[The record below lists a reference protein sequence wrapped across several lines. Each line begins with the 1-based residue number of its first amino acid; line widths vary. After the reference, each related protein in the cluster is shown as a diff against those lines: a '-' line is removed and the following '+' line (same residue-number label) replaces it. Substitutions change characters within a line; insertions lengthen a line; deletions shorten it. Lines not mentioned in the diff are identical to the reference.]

1 MKDTKPITLTEKL
14 IAIQTSLK
22 VKKASYNSFGKYYF
36 RNAESILEALKPLLR
51 EQACVVTINETLEEL
66 SGMLIMKSISSISDG
81 VDSIQ
86 AVALVAVDMDQRGMN
101 APQKFGS
108 ASSYAK
114 KYSLGN
120 LFLIDDTADSDATNT
135 HGKTKTAVSSSKTTK
150 TTKTTLTSL
159 KDPLYA
165 KALSFIK
172 AGGDIKAIEGK
183 YSISVEVKK
192 ALEGAAPIKTK
203 TL

>member
-1 MKDTKPITLTEKL
+1 MKEKPITLNEKL
-14 IAIQTSLK
+14 ASIQTELK
-22 VKKASYNSFGKYYF
+22 CKKDKYNAFGKYNY
-36 RNAESILEALKPLLR
+36 RSAEGILESLKPFLLKNG
-51 EQACVVTINETLEEL
+51 VSVTINETLEEL

-86 AVALVAVDMDQRGMN
+86 AVALVAIDMDQKGMN

-135 HGKTKTAVSSSKTTK
+135 HGNTKTAVSSSKI
-150 TTKTTLTSL
+150 TLTSL
-159 KDPLYA
+159 KDPLYT

-183 YSISVEVKK
+183 YSISDEVKK

>member
-1 MKDTKPITLTEKL
+1 MKEKPITLNEKL
-14 IAIQTSLK
+14 VSIQTELK
-22 VKKASYNSFGKYYF
+22 CKKDKYNAFGKYNY
-36 RNAESILEALKPLLR
+36 RSAEGILESLKPFLLKNG
-51 EQACVVTINETLEEL
+51 VSVTINETLEEL
-66 SGMLIMKSISSISDG
+66 NGMLIMKSISSISDG

-135 HGKTKTAVSSSKTTK
+135 HGNAKTAVSSSKI
-150 TTKTTLTSL
+150 TLTSL
-159 KDPLYA
+159 KDPLYT

-183 YSISVEVKK
+183 YSISNEVKK

>member
-1 MKDTKPITLTEKL
+1 MKEKPITLNEKL
-14 IAIQTSLK
+14 ASIQTELK
-22 VKKASYNSFGKYYF
+22 CKKDKYNAFGKYNY
-36 RNAESILEALKPLLR
+36 RSAEGILESLKPFLLKNG
-51 EQACVVTINETLEEL
+51 VSVTINETLEEL

-86 AVALVAVDMDQRGMN
+86 AVALVAIDMDQKGMN

-135 HGKTKTAVSSSKTTK
+135 HGNAKTAVSNSKI
-150 TTKTTLTSL
+150 TLTSL
-159 KDPLYA
+159 KDPLYT

-183 YSISVEVKK
+183 YSISDEVKK

>member
-1 MKDTKPITLTEKL
+1 MKEKPITLNEKL
-14 IAIQTSLK
+14 ASIQTELK
-22 VKKASYNSFGKYYF
+22 CKKDKYNAFGKYNY
-36 RNAESILEALKPLLR
+36 RSAEGILESLKPFLLKNG
-51 EQACVVTINETLEEL
+51 VSVTINETLEEL

-120 LFLIDDTADSDATNT
+120 LFLIDDTADSDATNK
-135 HGKTKTAVSSSKTTK
+135 HGKTKTAVSSSKI
-150 TTKTTLTSL
+150 TLTSL
-159 KDPLYA
+159 KDPLYT

-183 YSISVEVKK
+183 YSISDEVKK
-192 ALEGAAPIKTK
+192 ALEGAVPIKTK

>member
-1 MKDTKPITLTEKL
+1 MKEKPITLNEKL
-14 IAIQTSLK
+14 VRIQTELK
-22 VKKASYNSFGKYYF
+22 CKKDKYNAFGKYNY
-36 RNAESILEALKPLLR
+36 RSAEGILESLKPFLL
-51 EQACVVTINETLEEL
+51 EHGVSVTINETLEEL
-66 SGMLIMKSISSISDG
+66 NGMLIMKSISSIYDG

-86 AVALVAVDMDQRGMN
+86 AVALVAIDMDQKGMN

-135 HGKTKTAVSSSKTTK
+135 HGNAKTAVSSSKI
-150 TTKTTLTSL
+150 TLTSL
-159 KDPLYA
+159 KDPLYT

-183 YSISVEVKK
+183 YSISNEVKK

>member
-1 MKDTKPITLTEKL
+1 
-14 IAIQTSLK
+14 
-22 VKKASYNSFGKYYF
+22 
-36 RNAESILEALKPLLR
+36 
-51 EQACVVTINETLEEL
+51 
-66 SGMLIMKSISSISDG
+66 MLIMKSISSISDG

-135 HGKTKTAVSSSKTTK
+135 HGKTKVAAVVSKA
-150 TTKTTLTSL
+150 KTTLTSTN
-159 KDPLYA
+159 DPLYA

-172 AGGDIKAIEGK
+172 AGGDIKAIAGK
-183 YSISVEVKK
+183 YEMSAEVKK
-192 ALEGAAPIKTK
+192 ALEAAAPIKTK

>member
-1 MKDTKPITLTEKL
+1 
-14 IAIQTSLK
+14 
-22 VKKASYNSFGKYYF
+22 
-36 RNAESILEALKPLLR
+36 
-51 EQACVVTINETLEEL
+51 
-66 SGMLIMKSISSISDG
+66 MKSISSISDG

-86 AVALVAVDMDQRGMN
+86 AVALVAIDMDQKGMN

-135 HGKTKTAVSSSKTTK
+135 HGNTKTAVSSSKI
-150 TTKTTLTSL
+150 TLTSL
-159 KDPLYA
+159 KDPLYT

-183 YSISVEVKK
+183 YSISDEVKK

>member
-1 MKDTKPITLTEKL
+1 MKEKPITLNEKL
-14 IAIQTSLK
+14 VSIQTELK
-22 VKKASYNSFGKYYF
+22 CKKDKYNAFGKYNY
-36 RNAESILEALKPLLR
+36 RSAEGILESLKPFLLKNG
-51 EQACVVTINETLEEL
+51 VSVTINETLEEL
-66 SGMLIMKSISSISDG
+66 NGMLIMKSISSISDG

-135 HGKTKTAVSSSKTTK
+135 HGKAKTAVSSSKI
-150 TTKTTLTSL
+150 TLTSL
-159 KDPLYA
+159 KDPLYT

-183 YSISVEVKK
+183 YSISDEVKK

>member
-1 MKDTKPITLTEKL
+1 MKEKPITLNEKL
-14 IAIQTSLK
+14 ASIQTELK
-22 VKKASYNSFGKYYF
+22 CKKDKYNAFGKYNY
-36 RNAESILEALKPLLR
+36 RSAEGILESLKPFLLKNG
-51 EQACVVTINETLEEL
+51 VSVTINETLEEL

-135 HGKTKTAVSSSKTTK
+135 HGKTKTAVSSSKI
-150 TTKTTLTSL
+150 TLTSL

-172 AGGDIKAIEGK
+172 AGGDIKAIANK
-183 YSISVEVKK
+183 YSISAEVKK
-192 ALEGAAPIKTK
+192 ALEGAVPIKTK

>member
-1 MKDTKPITLTEKL
+1 MKEKPITLNEKL
-14 IAIQTSLK
+14 ASIQTELK
-22 VKKASYNSFGKYYF
+22 CKKDKYNAFGKYNY
-36 RNAESILEALKPLLR
+36 RSAEGILESLKPFLLKNG
-51 EQACVVTINETLEEL
+51 VSVTINETLEEL

-86 AVALVAVDMDQRGMN
+86 VALVAIDMDQKGMN

-135 HGKTKTAVSSSKTTK
+135 HGNTKTAVSSSKI
-150 TTKTTLTSL
+150 TLTSL
-159 KDPLYA
+159 KDPLYT

-183 YSISVEVKK
+183 YSISDEVKK

>member
-1 MKDTKPITLTEKL
+1 MKEKPITLNEKL
-14 IAIQTSLK
+14 VSIQTELK
-22 VKKASYNSFGKYYF
+22 CKKDKYNAFGKYNY
-36 RNAESILEALKPLLR
+36 RSAEGILESLKPFLLKNG
-51 EQACVVTINETLEEL
+51 VSVTINETLEEL
-66 SGMLIMKSISSISDG
+66 NGMLIMKSISSISDG

-135 HGKTKTAVSSSKTTK
+135 HGNAKTAVSSSKI
-150 TTKTTLTSL
+150 TLTSL
-159 KDPLYA
+159 KDPLYT

-183 YSISVEVKK
+183 YSISDEVKK